1 MMRAYYFKRET
12 DLFDVDK
19 QILISAL
26 MYLVQDL
33 TKTIVRYSL
42 ASITAAIVFQIVKQ
56 NVVSHCREV
65 IYHFKNKITI
75 TSTKKR
81 QIAR

>member
-1 MMRAYYFKRET
+1 MRAYYFKRET

-42 ASITAAIVFQIVKQ
+42 VSITAAIVFQIVKQ

-65 IYHFKNKITI
+65 IHHFKNKITS